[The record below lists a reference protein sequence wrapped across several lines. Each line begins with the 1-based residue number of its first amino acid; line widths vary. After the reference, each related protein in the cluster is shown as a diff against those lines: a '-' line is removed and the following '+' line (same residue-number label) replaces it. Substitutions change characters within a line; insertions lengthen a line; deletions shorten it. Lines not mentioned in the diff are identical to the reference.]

1 MAAKIFMGNM
11 PELMEKILNNLNN
24 EFNSLRSC
32 ALVSRHWC
40 KMSIPMLWQ
49 DPFSFE
55 QNLLVISIY
64 FSSLGEDEKFILKGY
79 GINEEFSKTLFD
91 YARFLKVLDLACL
104 TSLYFPKYLEL
115 KSEIFN
121 SFEQNVQFF
130 SQLQE
135 LVLGKIS
142 LGFRIESATKLLR
155 ILAKNVTKINA
166 LKLDRFASDY
176 KQQLFHALIC
186 IINSQEQ
193 LKEFSLVSEKYLSLF
208 YDIISDSE
216 IQNNAEFEKLKDCK
230 KLEILRIKYC
240 DMKLLKIFNY
250 KISTLEIVCLQID
263 ASNIVQILE
272 NSCILLQ
279 RFKLATEELF
289 EESLLLESLEYFCPN
304 ITYLNISKIGF
315 STQLIALISNLQ
327 KLQFLTLCCTDE
339 SIDLNDS
346 TDTLEEE
353 LKIRAMQF
361 AELLPSTLQ
370 YLDLRGTWLNQNMDI
385 SLNHCNSPLKKLL
398 IGRLDDE
405 NSSKA
410 LIEFCIRI
418 RTLNYVGV
426 LDYLDLN
433 DNIKKD
439 VEAYV
444 VLVPYE
450 RIVVDC

>member
-1 MAAKIFMGNM
+1 M

-55 QNLLVISIY
+55 QNPFFISIY
-64 FSSLGEDEKFILKGY
+64 FSSLGEDEKFILKEY
-79 GINEEFSKTLFD
+79 GINAEFSKTLFD
-91 YARFLKVLDLACL
+91 YARFLKVLDLSCL

-121 SFEQNVQFF
+121 LFEQNTQFF
-130 SQLQE
+130 SQVQE

-155 ILAKNVTKINA
+155 TLAKNVTKISA

-193 LKEFSLVSEKYLSLF
+193 LKEFSLVNEKYLSLF

-216 IQNNAEFEKLKDCK
+216 IQNSAEFEILKDCK
-230 KLEILRIKYC
+230 TLEILRIKYC
-240 DMKLLKIFNY
+240 DMKLLKIFNS

-272 NSCILLQ
+272 NSCIFLQ
-279 RFKLATEELF
+279 RFKLETEELF
-289 EESLLLESLEYFCPN
+289 EESLLLESLESFCPN

-315 STQLIALISNLQ
+315 STQLIELIGNLQ
-327 KLQFLTLCCTDE
+327 KLQFLTLSCTDD
-339 SIDLNDS
+339 SIDFNDS

-353 LKIRAMQF
+353 LKIRAMHF

-385 SLNHCNSPLKKLL
+385 SPNHCNSPFKKLL
-398 IGRLDDE
+398 IGCLDDE

-439 VEAYV
+439 VEAHV